1 MLIAIA
7 RFPAV
12 PAERDKDFREWFA
25 SSNEQL
31 RETAGLKG
39 RRRQRAPDGS
49 YSTLMEHESASN
61 EVRGRIGLL
70 HLRTALRWQSRSR
83 HPRGYAV
90 SRFRSLLPRGGR
102 VLVNRGRRGL
112 GSVRRAQHPAA
123 ATVMDPTVTRVPR
136 SLAFQVAPATTW
148 QGPVNRRRRT

>member
-39 RRRQRAPDGS
+39 RRRLRAPDGS

-83 HPRGYAV
+83 HSRGYAA
-90 SRFRSLLPRGGR
+90 S
-102 VLVNRGRRGL
+102 
-112 GSVRRAQHPAA
+112 
-123 ATVMDPTVTRVPR
+123 RVP
-136 SLAFQVAPATTW
+136 SLTFQVAVATRR
-148 QGPVNRRRRT
+148 QGPGEQRAARARVGPPRAAPGAVSWANGELG